1 MYRDR
6 EDRAGVRTILLPKI
20 QVCNRSAGADND
32 VHSHT
37 HAQEWESQLSTG
49 LQLSTAHYRQRLEQ
63 PEETVP
69 VEGGVEVGG
78 ALLAPPDREHQERVI
93 RAALSTFDLLHF
105 NLVRLRELLGR

>member
-1 MYRDR
+1 M
-6 EDRAGVRTILLPKI
+6 
-20 QVCNRSAGADND
+20 
-32 VHSHT
+32 
-37 HAQEWESQLSTG
+37 
-49 LQLSTAHYRQRLEQ
+49 
-63 PEETVP
+63 P